1 VWSTLVRSL
10 APRFLLHRSRIVSAT
25 GKVITS
31 IAEGT
36 PADVDTAVAAARKAF
51 QDVWGLKTTGADR
64 GHLMFKLAELM
75 DKHAKTLA
83 ALESLDNGKTFAFSM
98 ADIAG
103 ATKTFR
109 YYAGWADKNHG
120 KVIEVRVKLFYLAQV
135 ISNERA
141 R

>member
-1 VWSTLVRSL
+1 
-10 APRFLLHRSRIVSAT
+10 
-25 GKVITS
+25 
-31 IAEGT
+31 
-36 PADVDTAVAAARKAF
+36 
-51 QDVWGLKTTGADR
+51 
-64 GHLMFKLAELM
+64 MFKLAELM